1 MIYLYLMSL
10 IFLAMYIVY
19 AVSVCGVPWSLSD
32 TYYQLKKRNRPAW
45 LFQVAMIIPA
55 MLLMPVWLE
64 CSTDDLQFLAF
75 LSCGGLMFVGT
86 APLFKEEF
94 QSKVHY
100 TGTVIAGLATILWV
114 CLSGMWYLPAITFAV
129 AGIIM
134 LKYRKWLFWA
144 EMAAFICAYAGVAT
158 KIVQTII

>member
-1 MIYLYLMSL
+1 MIPYLISFIL
-10 IFLAMYIVY
+10 LAAYIVY
-19 AVSVCGVPWSLSD
+19 AVGVCGVPWSLSD
-32 TYYQLKKRNRPAW
+32 TYYQLEKRNRPVW
-45 LFQVAMIIPA
+45 LFQAAMIVPA
-55 MLLMPVWLE
+55 MILLPAWLE
-64 CSTDDLQFLAF
+64 CSGESIQLLAF
-75 LSCGGLMFVGT
+75 LACGGLMFVGS

-100 TGTVIAGLATILWV
+100 TGTAIAGVATVLWV

-144 EMAAFICAYAGVAT
+144 EMAAFICAYAGVL
-158 KIVQTII
+158 IVLI